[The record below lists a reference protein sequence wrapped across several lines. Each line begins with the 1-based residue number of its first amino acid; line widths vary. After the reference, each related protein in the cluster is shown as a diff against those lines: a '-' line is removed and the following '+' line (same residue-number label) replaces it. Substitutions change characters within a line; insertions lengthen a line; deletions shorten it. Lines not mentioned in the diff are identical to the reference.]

1 MMSKKNYILLNEV
14 WKDYLK
20 TRNNDRYNQQ
30 QKNEKYALLMTLMER
45 QYQIPLLAG
54 EGFNQLDNTVKWLYL
69 ELSNARDFLIY

>member
-30 QKNEKYALLMTLMER
+30 QKNQKYALLMALTGST
-45 QYQIPLLAG
+45 I
-54 EGFNQLDNTVKWLYL
+54 
-69 ELSNARDFLIY
+69 SNSFVSRRRI